1 MNKKNKCPKCPKCL
15 PAWLAQFG
23 DLMSLLLVFFILLLS
38 MSVLNEQKI
47 VEYLAHMRQSLG
59 VLNSNKLTQVTTIT
73 PIEKTTPMEKTSD
86 DYQQSLNEITETL
99 VQLNKRNK
107 YNIEIDNDEM
117 DIEDFAL
124 LEIGKK
130 SFSITLPAKIL
141 FKEGEYTSNNKN
153 IDLFIQELHRI
164 LKKVN
169 MNDIDIEISGFA
181 SKDDRMYLNTL
192 IHPKNLVELGFF
204 RAEYI
209 AGLLKKSGF
218 LSSNI
223 KITSYGNNRTI
234 DYENNDKNRRVEIK
248 LISHKFESELNKNKK
263 SVFDKIKKMKKDG
276 I

>member
-1 MNKKNKCPKCPKCL
+1 MKNKTKCPKCL

-38 MSVLNEQKI
+38 MSVLNEQKV

-59 VLNSNKLTQVTTIT
+59 VMNSNTLTQVSTIN
-73 PIEKTTPMEKTSD
+73 PIERTTQLEKTSD

-107 YNIEIDNDEM
+107 FNIEIDNEEM

-130 SFSITLPAKIL
+130 SFSIVLPAKIL

-153 IDLFIQELHRI
+153 INLFIQELHNI
-164 LKKVN
+164 LNKVD

-181 SKDDRMYLNTL
+181 SRDDKMYLNTL
-192 IHPKNLVELGFF
+192 IHPKNLIELGFF

-209 AGLLKKSGF
+209 SSLLEKSGF
-218 LSSNI
+218 LSQNI
-223 KITSYGNNRTI
+223 HITSYGSNHILDYKNN
-234 DYENNDKNRRVEIK
+234 NKNRRVEIK

-263 SVFDKIKKMKKDG
+263 SILDNIKNNG